1 MADNFVVLSSE
12 PSVDL
17 IGLDN
22 LVDVQRTTVMA
33 LPAGVSFP
41 VSVPSAGEIAGPT
54 GELAAAMADAFNQA
68 AGADGVV
75 GMAVTQDVDAA
86 GNLIDI
92 VIVTVVS
99 SNGLITAEKTVPLAM
114 FGRASLGA
122 GVGGLGFSSAGG
134 FGFDYVAAPAT
145 AAAARAAAASTSP
158 GSRAPCQG
166 GAATSTRSPTCSRGG
181 SSRDSV
187 SDPRACGAR
196 VAHGRRGVAEGLQLH
211 VRAAVR
217 RSWPRR
223 RQGADPD
230 DVSHLPAA

>member
-41 VSVPSAGEIAGPT
+41 VSVPSAGDIAGPT
-54 GELAAAMADAFNQA
+54 GELASAMADAFNA
-68 AGADGVV
+68 AAQTDGVV

-92 VIVTVVS
+92 VIVTVAS
-99 SNGLITAEKTVPLAM
+99 SNGLITTEKTVPLAM
-114 FGRASLGA
+114 FGRASLGGA

-134 FGFDYVAAPAT
+134 FGFDYVAAPA
-145 AAAARAAAASTSP
+145 SS
-158 GSRAPCQG
+158 GS
-166 GAATSTRSPTCSRGG
+166 G
-181 SSRDSV
+181 SSGGGFNLSGFSGAV
-187 SDPRACGAR
+187 SGW
-196 VAHGRRGVAEGLQLH
+196 
-211 VRAAVR
+211 
-217 RSWPRR
+217 RSDLD
-223 RQGADPD
+223 A
-230 DVSHLPAA
+230 LANL

>member
-54 GELAAAMADAFNQA
+54 GELAAAMADAFNAA

-92 VIVTVVS
+92 VIVTVAS
-99 SNGLITAEKTVPLAM
+99 TNGLITAEKTVPLAM
-114 FGRASLGA
+114 FGRPSLVG

-134 FGFDYVAAPAT
+134 GFGFDYVAPA
-145 AAAARAAAASTSP
+145 
-158 GSRAPCQG
+158 GGGGG
-166 GAATSTRSPTCSRGG
+166 GAGGGGFDFAGFSGAVSGWRS
-181 SSRDSV
+181 DL
-187 SDPRACGAR
+187 DALAN
-196 VAHGRRGVAEGLQLH
+196 L
-211 VRAAVR
+211 
-217 RSWPRR
+217 
-223 RQGADPD
+223 
-230 DVSHLPAA
+230 

>member
-41 VSVPSAGEIAGPT
+41 VSVPSAGDIAGPT
-54 GELAAAMADAFNQA
+54 GELASAMADAFNA
-68 AGADGVV
+68 AAQTDGVV

-92 VIVTVVS
+92 VIVTVAS
-99 SNGLITAEKTVPLAM
+99 TNGLITTEKTVPLAM
-114 FGRASLGA
+114 FGRASLGGA

-134 FGFDYVAAPAT
+134 FGFDYVAAPA
-145 AAAARAAAASTSP
+145 SS
-158 GSRAPCQG
+158 GSGSG
-166 GAATSTRSPTCSRGG
+166 GGGFNLSGFSGAVSGWRS
-181 SSRDSV
+181 DL
-187 SDPRACGAR
+187 DALAN
-196 VAHGRRGVAEGLQLH
+196 L
-211 VRAAVR
+211 
-217 RSWPRR
+217 
-223 RQGADPD
+223 
-230 DVSHLPAA
+230 

>member
-1 MADNFVVLSSE
+1 MAENFVVLSSE

-75 GMAVTQDVDAA
+75 GIAVTQDVDAA

-92 VIVTVVS
+92 VIVTVAS

-114 FGRASLGA
+114 FGRSSLGG

-134 FGFDYVAAPAT
+134 GFGFDYVAAPA
-145 AAAARAAAASTSP
+145 
-158 GSRAPCQG
+158 G
-166 GAATSTRSPTCSRGG
+166 GGGG
-181 SSRDSV
+181 SGGGGFDFAGFSGAVSRWR
-187 SDPRACGAR
+187 SDLDALAN
-196 VAHGRRGVAEGLQLH
+196 L
-211 VRAAVR
+211 
-217 RSWPRR
+217 
-223 RQGADPD
+223 
-230 DVSHLPAA
+230 

>member
-54 GELAAAMADAFNQA
+54 GELASAMANAFNQA
-68 AGADGVV
+68 AGTDGVV

-92 VIVTVVS
+92 VIVTVAS
-99 SNGLITAEKTVPLAM
+99 SNGLLRTEKTVPLAM
-114 FGRASLGA
+114 FGRTSLA
-122 GVGGLGFSSAGG
+122 GGLSGFGFSSAGGG
-134 FGFDYVAAPAT
+134 FGFDYVGDPQAL
-145 AAAARAAAASTSP
+145 
-158 GSRAPCQG
+158 G
-166 GAATSTRSPTCSRGG
+166 GPSGG
-181 SSRDSV
+181 GGFNFSGFSS
-187 SDPRACGAR
+187 A
-196 VAHGRRGVAEGLQLH
+196 VAGWRTDLDALANL
-211 VRAAVR
+211 
-217 RSWPRR
+217 
-223 RQGADPD
+223 
-230 DVSHLPAA
+230 

>member
-1 MADNFVVLSSE
+1 MAENFVVLSSE

-92 VIVTVVS
+92 VIVTVAS
-99 SNGLITAEKTVPLAM
+99 TNGLITAEKTVPLAM
-114 FGRASLGA
+114 FGRTSLGG
-122 GVGGLGFSSAGG
+122 GVGGLGFASAGGG
-134 FGFDYVAAPAT
+134 FGFDYVGDFGAG
-145 AAAARAAAASTSP
+145 ST
-158 GSRAPCQG
+158 G
-166 GAATSTRSPTCSRGG
+166 GGGGGFNFAGFSSAVSGWRS
-181 SSRDSV
+181 DL
-187 SDPRACGAR
+187 DALAN
-196 VAHGRRGVAEGLQLH
+196 L
-211 VRAAVR
+211 
-217 RSWPRR
+217 
-223 RQGADPD
+223 
-230 DVSHLPAA
+230 

>member
-92 VIVTVVS
+92 VIVTVAS

-114 FGRASLGA
+114 FGRTSLGG
-122 GVGGLGFSSAGG
+122 GVGGLGFSGAGGG
-134 FGFDYVAAPAT
+134 FGFDYVGDFT
-145 AAAARAAAASTSP
+145 A
-158 GSRAPCQG
+158 G
-166 GAATSTRSPTCSRGG
+166 ATSGGGGGFNFAGFASAVSGWRS
-181 SSRDSV
+181 DL
-187 SDPRACGAR
+187 DALAN
-196 VAHGRRGVAEGLQLH
+196 L
-211 VRAAVR
+211 
-217 RSWPRR
+217 
-223 RQGADPD
+223 
-230 DVSHLPAA
+230 